1 VKQGRVLSPILFI
14 AYFDEMFISLRKNG
28 VGCHIGPHYMEA
40 FGYADDAAL
49 VAPTCGALQKML
61 LTCEEFAKEYRVK
74 FNPKKSMCL
83 KTAAYEYD
91 TVSLNGHAIQ
101 WVESARHL
109 GNMIDTK
116 LTHQGDCA
124 AKLSAF
130 YGSVNKLV
138 GLYGGLDGS
147 TLCKFFN
154 SFCCS
159 FYGSSLWSFNA
170 SSFDNICVQWN
181 KAVRRI
187 LNLPYRTHT

>member
-1 VKQGRVLSPILFI
+1 
-14 AYFDEMFISLRKNG
+14 
-28 VGCHIGPHYMEA
+28 
-40 FGYADDAAL
+40 
-49 VAPTCGALQKML
+49 
-61 LTCEEFAKEYRVK
+61 
-74 FNPKKSMCL
+74 MCL

-159 FYGSSLWSFNA
+159 FYGSSLWPFNA

-187 LNLPYRTHT
+187 LNLPYRTHTWLLGPLLGTRHISHQLKC